1 MNSLDEL
8 SRHKLEAVCLDWWLN
23 SQINISN
30 QHLQWNFLIPSHSY
44 LLSTFQPFDGKAIQR
59 QVTGSSL
66 PGIEKQER
74 RIIYD
79 SFAPMLH
86 SGKHRRRN

>member
-8 SRHKLEAVCLDWWLN
+8 NRQKPEAVSFDWWLN
-23 SQINISN
+23 SQINITN
-30 QHLQWNFLIPSHSY
+30 QRLQWNFLIPSHSH
-44 LLSTFQPFDGKAIQR
+44 LLSTFQPFDGKAILQ

-66 PGIEKQER
+66 PSIEKQER
-74 RIIYD
+74 RVIYD

-86 SGKHRRRN
+86 PGKHRRRD